1 MTIKPEIDF
10 GRAMMITALSV
21 FALAYIVA
29 YYEDWKSGSRKGL
42 KILGDTK
49 LFLAMAIA
57 GAIKGTSMAVHHQMR
72 LRPEWLAIGVDAAG
86 YSFCIGVMANILW
99 LVVTRPLP
107 EMSVVKR
114 RLDRIGGVVVFGL
127 LTWWFVVS
135 MLLKADNIHYLWY
148 EVGIGLISAPFILKL
163 YSIMPKS
170 PTPEK
175 ETPEPEGHFLDLT
188 TETMRRSTHGKE
200 EQAL

>member
-1 MTIKPEIDF
+1 MPIIPEIDF
-10 GRAMMITALSV
+10 GRAMMIIALSV

-29 YYEDWKSGSRKGL
+29 YYEVWKSGSRKGL

-49 LFLAMAIA
+49 FFLAMATA
-57 GAIKGTSMAVHHQMR
+57 GVIKGTSLAVHHQTR
-72 LRPEWLAIGVDAAG
+72 LRPEWLAAG
-86 YSFCIGVMANILW
+86 IDIVMCGLCLGVMANILW
-99 LVVTRPLP
+99 MCVTRPLP

-163 YSIMPKS
+163 YSIMPKP
-170 PTPEK
+170 PTTEE

-188 TETMRRSTHGKE
+188 TETMRSKHHE
-200 EQAL
+200 SVLL